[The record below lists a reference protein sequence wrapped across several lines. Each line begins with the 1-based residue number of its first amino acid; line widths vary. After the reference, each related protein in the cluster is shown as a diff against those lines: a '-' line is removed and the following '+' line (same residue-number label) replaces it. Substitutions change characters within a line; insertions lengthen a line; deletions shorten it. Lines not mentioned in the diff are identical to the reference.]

1 MRREHRDSRGRF
13 FWRGLVGVALALLA
27 SGCASQAPPP
37 PATPTRPAQALALAT
52 PAAPPPPPAPLPTP
66 TVAGPQATPT
76 RSAAVSTAPQTPLAS
91 VKSWLYLISVNLK
104 PETVAQIRDSRHDLV
119 VLDFIPSERSNT
131 RYPMADVIAQLHNAP
146 HPKLVLA
153 YIDIGQAEEYRTY
166 WQPGWGIGNPDWIAG
181 DDPDE
186 WEGNFPVAYWREEW
200 RNIWLGPNGYLQAIV
215 DAGFDGVYLD
225 WVEAYSDDNV
235 RTVARRD
242 GVNPR
247 REMVRWV
254 GDIAQFGRAR
264 RPDFLVVA
272 QNAAEL
278 VELDEYVAIIDALA
292 QEQTW
297 FDGAADD
304 DPPGDCPLPRTSAEK
319 NSTAYRQSLSPGCL
333 KMYDNRQSTL
343 HMSSEEYLYH
353 LTMARDK
360 GKPVFTVDYAL
371 KPENVASVYQ
381 MSRSLGF
388 IPFVS
393 NRHLDR
399 FVAPVP

>member
-1 MRREHRDSRGRF
+1 MNRARRGPPGKPHLAGF
-13 FWRGLVGVALALLA
+13 VGLALAFLV
-27 SGCASQAPPP
+27 SGCTPQVPPQP
-37 PATPTRPAQALALAT
+37 PTPTRAPQAIALTPQAAPSPT
-52 PAAPPPPPAPLPTP
+52 PVPTLVPAAPTPQPT
-66 TVAGPQATPT
+66 AI
-76 RSAAVSTAPQTPLAS
+76 SAAAPTGRQTALAG
-91 VKSWLYLISVNLK
+91 VKHWLYFINVNLSQ
-104 PETVAQIRDSRHDLV
+104 ETVAQIEGSTHDLV
-119 VLDFIPSERSNT
+119 VLDFIPSERNNT
-131 RYPMADVIAQLHNAP
+131 RYPIAEVVARLRNAP
-146 HPKLVLA
+146 HPKLVVA
-153 YIDIGQAEEYRTY
+153 YIDVGQAEEYRTY
-166 WQPGWGIGNPDWIAG
+166 WQPGWRIGNPDWIAG

-186 WEGNFPVAYWREEW
+186 WEGNFPVAYWRDEW

-235 RTVARRD
+235 RTVARKD

-264 RPDFLVVA
+264 RPDFLVIA

-278 VELDEYVAIIDALA
+278 VELDEYVGIIDALA

-304 DPPGDCPLPRTSAEK
+304 DPPGDCPLPRTKAEV
-319 NSTAYRQSLSPGCL
+319 NTDAYRRSLPAPCL
-333 KMYDNRQSTL
+333 KMYDNRESTL
-343 HMSSEEYLYH
+343 HVSSEEYLHY

-360 GKPVFTVDYAL
+360 GKPVFTVDYAVQ
-371 KPENVASVYQ
+371 PQNVAAVYQ
-381 MSRSLGF
+381 MSRALGF
-388 IPFVS
+388 VPFVS

>member
-1 MRREHRDSRGRF
+1 
-13 FWRGLVGVALALLA
+13 V
-27 SGCASQAPPP
+27 
-37 PATPTRPAQALALAT
+37 
-52 PAAPPPPPAPLPTP
+52 
-66 TVAGPQATPT
+66 
-76 RSAAVSTAPQTPLAS
+76 SAAPQTPLGS
-91 VKSWLYLISVNLK
+91 VKSWLYLISVNLR
-104 PETVAQIRDSRHDLV
+104 PETVAQIVDSRHDLV

-131 RYPMADVIAQLHNAP
+131 QYPMAEVVSQLHNAP

-153 YIDIGQAEEYRTY
+153 YIDVGQAEDYRSY
-166 WQPGWGIGNPDWIAG
+166 WQSGWRIGNPDWIAG

-200 RNIWLGPNGYLQAIV
+200 RNIWLGANGYLQAIE

-242 GVNPR
+242 GVNQR

-264 RPDFLVVA
+264 KPGFLVIA

-278 VELDEYVAIIDALA
+278 VEQDEYVAIIDALA

-304 DPPGDCPLPRTSAEK
+304 DPPGDCPLARTKAEV
-319 NSTAYRQSLSPGCL
+319 NTTAYRQSLPPRCL

-371 KPENVASVYQ
+371 QPENVASVYQ

-399 FVAPVP
+399 FVPPVP

>member
-1 MRREHRDSRGRF
+1 
-13 FWRGLVGVALALLA
+13 
-27 SGCASQAPPP
+27 
-37 PATPTRPAQALALAT
+37 
-52 PAAPPPPPAPLPTP
+52 
-66 TVAGPQATPT
+66 
-76 RSAAVSTAPQTPLAS
+76 
-91 VKSWLYLISVNLK
+91 VKHWLYFINVNLSQ
-104 PETVAQIRDSRHDLV
+104 ETVAQIEGSTHDLV
-119 VLDFIPSERSNT
+119 VLDFIPSERNNT
-131 RYPMADVIAQLHNAP
+131 RYPIAEVVARLRNAP
-146 HPKLVLA
+146 HPKLVVA
-153 YIDIGQAEEYRTY
+153 YIDVGQAEEYRTY
-166 WQPGWGIGNPDWIAG
+166 WQPGWRIGNPDWIAG

-186 WEGNFPVAYWREEW
+186 WEGNFPVAYWRDEW

-235 RTVARRD
+235 RTVARKD

-264 RPDFLVVA
+264 RPDFLVIA

-278 VELDEYVAIIDALA
+278 VELDEYVGIIDALA

-304 DPPGDCPLPRTSAEK
+304 DPPGDCPLPRTKAEV
-319 NSTAYRQSLSPGCL
+319 NTDAYRRSLPAPCL
-333 KMYDNRQSTL
+333 KMYDNRESTL
-343 HMSSEEYLYH
+343 HVSSEEYLHY

-360 GKPVFTVDYAL
+360 GKPVFTVDYAVQ
-371 KPENVASVYQ
+371 PQNVAAVYQ
-381 MSRSLGF
+381 MSRALGF
-388 IPFVS
+388 VPFVS